1 MVIIRLPFCVYNLA
15 QYVEL
20 IGEDL
25 TCYSNKI
32 KLISLRRCSRDHW
45 LTNKAYL
52 SAMRVTDISRSSLPT
67 RWRQKSTGIDTRQNN
82 VIITL
87 CIVVVKGLTALRLFI
102 SFSQL
107 KIYYGAGYVLFVE
120 LVVSSLTTKVIINA
134 NLFGLFF
141 SRNK

>member
-1 MVIIRLPFCVYNLA
+1 
-15 QYVEL
+15 
-20 IGEDL
+20 
-25 TCYSNKI
+25 
-32 KLISLRRCSRDHW
+32 
-45 LTNKAYL
+45 
-52 SAMRVTDISRSSLPT
+52 MRVTDISRSSLPT